1 MSSLIYL
8 GRSNLKTFK
17 QSEIEFEE
25 KLSEYREKT
34 QHPLS
39 KNENSGEV
47 EVDLVYERDEY
58 LFKNIGLTKFREES
72 F

>member
-1 MSSLIYL
+1 MSSLEYL

-17 QSEIEFEE
+17 QSEIEYDE

-39 KNENSGEV
+39 KKENGGEV
-47 EVDLVYERDEY
+47 VVDLIYERDQ
-58 LFKNIGLTKFREES
+58 G
-72 F
+72 

>member
-1 MSSLIYL
+1 MTSLEYL

-17 QSEIEFEE
+17 QSEIEFDE

-39 KNENSGEV
+39 KNDNSDEV
-47 EVDLVYERDEY
+47 VVDLVYERDE
-58 LFKNIGLTKFREES
+58 
-72 F
+72 